1 MFTAAREMLC
11 MSLKFMELAYL
22 QHAKL
27 HPCME
32 DMRGCLLPL
41 KGGFVDQ
48 SHALTPLEED
58 CASKMATE

>member
-1 MFTAAREMLC
+1 
-11 MSLKFMELAYL
+11 MELAYL

-41 KGGFVDQ
+41 KGAFVDQ

-58 CASKMATE
+58 CASKMATK